1 MTMPYGSPLH
11 ADHEAW
17 PTRTIVPR
25 AHVTAEP
32 TLAAALARC
41 GGTGGQGSFASDEAL
56 GAVAAFALRAS
67 ANGQPPAQIATVVR
81 RSLAAAA
88 PAAMT
93 VVAFENVAR
102 ALVRHAL
109 HTLLTD

>member
-1 MTMPYGSPLH
+1 MPYGSPLY

-17 PTRTIVPR
+17 PTRTGVPR

-32 TLAAALARC
+32 ALAAALARC
-41 GGTGGQGSFASDEAL
+41 GGGSGGFASDEVL
-56 GAVAAFALRAS
+56 GAVAAFARRAA

-93 VVAFENVAR
+93 VVAFEIVAR

-109 HTLLTD
+109 HTLLAD